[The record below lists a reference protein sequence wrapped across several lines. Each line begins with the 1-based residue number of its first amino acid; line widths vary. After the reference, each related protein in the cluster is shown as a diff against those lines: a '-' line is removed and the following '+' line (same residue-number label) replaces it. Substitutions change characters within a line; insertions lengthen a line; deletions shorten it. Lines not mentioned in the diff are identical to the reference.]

1 MKHMRTALFIALAI
15 TTVSFALFWFN
26 EARKRSGIKGS
37 VPGPLDIVIG
47 FGTNFLDTLGV
58 GSYATTSSLFKILH
72 LVPDEQIPGTMNVG
86 HAMPT
91 VCEAFIYIL
100 LVRVDMVTLVAM
112 ILASCAGA
120 WLGAGVVSKW
130 PRRTVQIAMGIA
142 LVGAASFMLLSLLN
156 VIPAPSGETLGVS
169 GAKLGI
175 AVAVNF
181 ILGALMT
188 LGIGLFAPCMILIAT
203 LGMSP
208 VVAFPIM
215 MGSCAFLMPVGSAR
229 FVREGSY
236 NLKSALGLA
245 IGGIPGV
252 LIAAYVVRSL
262 PLYYVKWLVVVVVLY
277 TASMMLRSAM
287 AERARRPVVVMPSI
301 GNG

>member
-1 MKHMRTALFIALAI
+1 MKPMKTALFIALAI
-15 TTVSFALFWFN
+15 VAVGFVVFWFLQV
-26 EARKRSGIKGS
+26 RKRQGFKGAG
-37 VPGPLDIVIG
+37 PGPLDILIG

-58 GSYATTSSLFKILH
+58 GSYATTSSLFKLLR
-72 LVPDEQIPGTMNVG
+72 LVPDEQIPGTMNAG

-91 VCEAFIYIL
+91 VAEAIIYIT
-100 LVRVDMVTLVAM
+100 LVQVDMVTLFAM
-112 ILASCAGA
+112 IAASCAGA
-120 WLGAGVVSKW
+120 WLGAGVVSQW

-142 LVGAASFMLLSLLN
+142 LIGAAGFMLLSLLH
-156 VIPAPSGETLGVS
+156 VIPNPSGETLGVS
-169 GAKLGI
+169 GLKLAI
-175 AVAVNF
+175 AVFVNF

-236 NLKSALGLA
+236 NLKSALGLTV
-245 IGGIPGV
+245 GGIPGV
-252 LIAAYVVRSL
+252 LVSAYIVRSL
-262 PLYYVKWLVVVVVLY
+262 PLDYVKWLVVVVVLY

-287 AERARRPVVVMPSI
+287 VERSRRAVEIMPSI
-301 GNG
+301 GN

>member
-1 MKHMRTALFIALAI
+1 MKRMKTALFIALAI
-15 TTVSFALFWFN
+15 VAGSFAVFWFL
-26 EARKRSGIKGS
+26 EVRKRQVFKGAT
-37 VPGPLDIVIG
+37 PGPVDILIG

-58 GSYATTSSLFKILH
+58 GSYATTSSLFKLLR
-72 LVPDEQIPGTMNVG
+72 LVPDEQIPGTMNAG

-91 VCEAFIYIL
+91 VCEAIIYIT
-100 LVRVDMVTLVAM
+100 LVQVDMVTLFAM
-112 ILASCAGA
+112 ILASCVGA
-120 WLGAGVVSKW
+120 WLGAGVVSRW
-130 PRRTVQIAMGIA
+130 PRRVVQIAMGVA
-142 LVGAASFMLLSLLN
+142 LILAAGFMLLSLLH
-156 VIPAPSGETLGVS
+156 VIPSPSGEDAGSFGFQTESV
-169 GAKLGI
+169 
-175 AVAVNF
+175 AVAVNC

-236 NLKSALGLA
+236 NLKSALGLTV
-245 IGGIPGV
+245 GGIPGV
-252 LIAAYVVRSL
+252 LIAAYIVKSL
-262 PLYYVKWLVVVVVLY
+262 PLDYVKWLVVIVVLY

-287 AERARRPVVVMPSI
+287 VERARGTVEIMPSI
-301 GNG
+301 GD

>member
-26 EARKRSGIKGS
+26 QARKRSGIKGS
-37 VPGPLDIVIG
+37 VPGPLDVAIG

>member
-1 MKHMRTALFIALAI
+1 MKHMKTALFIALAI
-15 TTVSFALFWFN
+15 TAVSYALFWFL
-26 EARKRSGIKGS
+26 EARKRSGMRGS
-37 VPGPLDIVIG
+37 TPGVMDAAIG

-58 GSYATTSSLFKILH
+58 GSYATTSSLFKLLH
-72 LVPDEQIPGTMNVG
+72 LVPDEKIPGTMNVG
-86 HAMPT
+86 NALPT
-91 VCEAFIYIL
+91 VCEAFIYIA
-100 LVRVDMVTLVAM
+100 LVQVDMITLVAM

-142 LVGAASFMLLSLLN
+142 LVGAASFMLLSLLK
-156 VIPAPSGETLGVS
+156 VIPNPSGETLGVS
-169 GAKLGI
+169 GLKLGI
-175 AVAVNF
+175 AIGVNF

-252 LIAAYVVRSL
+252 LIAAYVVKSL
-262 PLYYVKWLVVVVVLY
+262 PLDYVKWLVVVVVLY
-277 TASMMLRSAM
+277 TAAMMLRSAM
-287 AERARRPVVVMPSI
+287 VERTRRPVVVMPSI
-301 GNG
+301 GG

>member
-1 MKHMRTALFIALAI
+1 MKRMLTVLFVALAI
-15 TTVSFALFWFN
+15 VAGTFAIFWFF
-26 EARKRSGIKGS
+26 EARKRPGFKGAT
-37 VPGPLDIVIG
+37 PGPVDILIG

-58 GSYATTSSLFKILH
+58 GSYATTSSLFKLLR
-72 LVPDEQIPGTMNVG
+72 LVPDEQIPGTMNAG

-91 VCEAFIYIL
+91 VCEAIIYIT
-100 LVRVDMVTLVAM
+100 LVQVDMVTLFAM

-120 WLGAGVVSKW
+120 WLGAGVVSGW

-142 LVGAASFMLLSLLN
+142 LVGAAGFMLLSLLR
-156 VIPAPSGETLGVS
+156 VIPSPTGEALGVS
-169 GAKLGI
+169 GLKLGI

-181 ILGALMT
+181 VLGALMT

-236 NLKSALGLA
+236 NLKSAVGLTV
-245 IGGIPGV
+245 GGIPGV
-252 LIAAYVVRSL
+252 LIAAYIVKSL
-262 PLYYVKWLVVVVVLY
+262 PLDYVKWLVVVVVLY

-287 AERARRPVVVMPSI
+287 VERTRRTVEAVPSI
-301 GNG
+301 GN

>member
-1 MKHMRTALFIALAI
+1 MKPMKTALFIALAI
-15 TTVSFALFWFN
+15 VAASFVIFWFV
-26 EARKRSGIKGS
+26 EVRKRRSYHGAT
-37 VPGPLDIVIG
+37 PGPVDILIG

-58 GSYATTSSLFKILH
+58 GSYATTSSLFKLFR
-72 LVPDEQIPGTMNVG
+72 LVPDEQIPGTMNAG

-91 VCEAFIYIL
+91 VCEAIIYIT
-100 LVRVDMVTLVAM
+100 LVEVDMVTLFSM

-120 WLGAGVVSKW
+120 WLGAGVVSRW

-142 LVGAASFMLLSLLN
+142 LIGAAGFMLLSVLQ

-169 GAKLGI
+169 GLKLGI
-175 AVAVNF
+175 AVTVNF
-181 ILGALMT
+181 VLGALMT

-236 NLKSALGLA
+236 NLKSALGLT

-252 LIAAYVVRSL
+252 LIAAYIVRSL

-287 AERARRPVVVMPSI
+287 VERSRRTVEIVPSI
-301 GNG
+301 GN

>member
-1 MKHMRTALFIALAI
+1 MKTALFIALAI
-15 TTVSFALFWFN
+15 VAVSFVVFWFLQVQ
-26 EARKRSGIKGS
+26 KSQGYKGA
-37 VPGPLDIVIG
+37 VPGPVDILIG

-58 GSYATTSSLFKILH
+58 GSYATTSSLFKLLH
-72 LVPDEQIPGTMNVG
+72 LVPDEQIPGTMNAG

-91 VCEAFIYIL
+91 VAEAIIYIT
-100 LVRVDMVTLVAM
+100 LVQVDMVTLVAM

-120 WLGAGVVSKW
+120 WLGAGVVSQW

-142 LVGAASFMLLSLLN
+142 LIGAAGFMLLSLLH
-156 VIPAPSGETLGVS
+156 VIPSPSGETLGVS
-169 GAKLGI
+169 GLKL
-175 AVAVNF
+175 AVAVFVNF

-236 NLKSALGLA
+236 NLKSALGLTV
-245 IGGIPGV
+245 GGIPGV
-252 LIAAYVVRSL
+252 LIAAYIVKSL
-262 PLYYVKWLVVVVVLY
+262 PLDYVKWLVVVVVLY

-287 AERARRPVVVMPSI
+287 VERSRQTVEVAPSI
-301 GNG
+301 GN